1 MSVLPCSSLSVG
13 NKLMSSRLATC
24 LIWPPP
30 ECHFEFTSQV
40 RKEEEREGEGS
51 WNFQNGFGQPLKGEE
66 ARRGKKGGPVSVAAA
81 CGRGSLRSFAHACLC
96 SCGLWNGDEALKW
109 QMFPL
114 PYLRP
119 PHTACLVNIP
129 LRILIEKCCKA
140 NLACEKM
147 IKGLLASRS
156 PCTTTT

>member
-1 MSVLPCSSLSVG
+1 MG

-40 RKEEEREGEGS
+40 RKEEERGREGS
-51 WNFQNGFGQPLKGEE
+51 WNFQNGFGQPLKGGEE
-66 ARRGKKGGPVSVAAA
+66 AKLAESGGPVSVAAIAVAVVRFVRLLMRACEAAA
-81 CGRGSLRSFAHACLC
+81 CGR
-96 SCGLWNGDEALKW
+96 NGDEALKW

-119 PHTACLVNIP
+119 PHTACLLNI
-129 LRILIEKCCKA
+129 LVRILIEKCCKA
-140 NLACEKM
+140 NLACEKYDQ
-147 IKGLLASRS
+147 GTTRLLKPMHNNNLAPS
-156 PCTTTT
+156 